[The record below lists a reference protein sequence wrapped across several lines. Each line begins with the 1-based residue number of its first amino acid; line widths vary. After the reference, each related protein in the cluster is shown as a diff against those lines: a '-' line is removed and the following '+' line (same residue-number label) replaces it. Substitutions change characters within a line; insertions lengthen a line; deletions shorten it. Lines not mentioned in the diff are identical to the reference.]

1 MSKER
6 YWFESRGE
14 GRERYTNCWRFA
26 AFFFSFPKI
35 FSSLSFVDGGCLCH
49 EEFNVSRTDIL
60 AILFGYGSLGF
71 SSIWEIDDSLSRWT
85 AVIVAMN
92 LDAIWCQL

>member
-14 GRERYTNCWRFA
+14 GRERYTIVGGLLL
-26 AFFFSFPKI
+26 FFSFPKI

-71 SSIWEIDDSLSRWT
+71 SSIWEINDSLSRWT